1 MKAAILR
8 AARTPMSIE
17 TVELDGPRPEEVRI
31 RVAASGL
38 CHSDYHVI
46 SGDMGSVFPIV
57 LGHEASGIIEA
68 VGSDVRGLVPG
79 DRVVTCTSIYC
90 GHCYDCQAGHNHL
103 CSNKPLRLN
112 PQVNSPIRQ
121 NGQPIQQFCNLG
133 GFAEEMVVHHSAV
146 SKLPEGMPL
155 DIASVLGCAVLTGIG
170 SVTDGAQV
178 RPGSS
183 VVVVGCGGVG
193 LNVVQGARL
202 AGAARIIA
210 VDLNPAKLALAGKFG
225 ATDIVTGGDGVVE
238 KVLELTGG
246 GADYAFE
253 AVGIPAVQRQ
263 AFLMLRRRGTLVLIG
278 LPRMGSDLSVPA
290 LPMIARELRVIGSV
304 MGSVPFQRVIPTYA
318 QLYLDGRLT
327 LDPLISQ
334 RITLAEINKG
344 YEQLIA
350 GETARSVIV
359 FDERSIP

>member
-1 MKAAILR
+1 MRAAILR
-8 AARTPMSIE
+8 AARTPMKIE
-17 TVELDGPRPEEVRI
+17 TVELDGPRPQEVRI

-46 SGDMGSVFPIV
+46 CGDMSSAFPIV
-57 LGHEASGIIEA
+57 LGHEASGVVEA
-68 VGSDVRGLVPG
+68 VGGDVRSLVPG

-90 GHCYDCQAGHNHL
+90 GHCNECQAGRSHL
-103 CSNKPLRLN
+103 CSDKPVRMN
-112 PQVNSPIRQ
+112 PQADSPIRQ
-121 NGQPIQQFCNLG
+121 GGKPIQQFCSLG
-133 GFAEEMVVHHSAV
+133 AFAEEMIVHHSAV

-155 DIASVLGCAVLTGIG
+155 DVASVLGCAVLTGIG
-170 SVTDGAQV
+170 SVTEGAQV
-178 RPGSS
+178 RPGST

-202 AGAARIIA
+202 VGAARIIA
-210 VDLNPAKLALAGKFG
+210 VDLNQTKLALAKTFG
-225 ATDIVTGGDGVVE
+225 ATDLVQGGEGVVE
-238 KVLELTGG
+238 RVMELTNG

-253 AVGIPAVQRQ
+253 VVGIPAVQRQ

-278 LPRMGSDLSVPA
+278 LPKTGSEISVPS
-290 LPMIARELRVIGSV
+290 LSMIARELRVIGSV
-304 MGSVPFQRVIPTYA
+304 MGSVSFQRVIPIYA

-334 RITLAEINKG
+334 RIGLDEINKG

-359 FDERSIP
+359 FDS

>member
-1 MKAAILR
+1 
-8 AARTPMSIE
+8 
-17 TVELDGPRPEEVRI
+17 VELDGPRPEEVRI

-38 CHSDYHVI
+38 CHSDYHII
-46 SGDMGSVFPIV
+46 SGDLGSVFPIV
-57 LGHEASGIIEA
+57 LGHEASGIVEA

-90 GHCYDCQAGHNHL
+90 GHCNDCQAGHSHL
-103 CSNKPLRLN
+103 CSDKPLRLN
-112 PQVNSPIRQ
+112 PQENSPIRQ
-121 NGQPIQQFCNLG
+121 NGKPIQQFCNLG

-155 DIASVLGCAVLTGIG
+155 DVASVLGCAVLTGIG
-170 SVTDGAQV
+170 SVTEGAQV
-178 RPGSS
+178 RSGSS
-183 VVVVGCGGVG
+183 AVVVGCGGVG

-210 VDLNPAKLALAGKFG
+210 VDLNPAKLALAVNFG
-225 ATDIVTGGDGVVE
+225 ATDTVTGGEGAVE
-238 KVLELTGG
+238 RVMELTGG
-246 GADYAFE
+246 ADHVFE

-263 AFLMLRRRGTLVLIG
+263 GFLMLRRRGTLVLIG
-278 LPRMGSDLSVPA
+278 LPKMGSDLSVPA

-304 MGSVPFQRVIPTYA
+304 MGSVPFQRVIATYA

-334 RITLAEINKG
+334 RITLADVSKG

-359 FDERSIP
+359 FSH

>member
-8 AARTPMSIE
+8 AARTPMMIE
-17 TVELDGPRPEEVRI
+17 AVELDGPRPEEVRI

-38 CHSDYHVI
+38 CHSDYHII
-46 SGDMGSVFPIV
+46 SGDMGSAFPIV

-68 VGSDVRGLVPG
+68 VGSDVRGLLPG

-90 GHCYDCQAGHNHL
+90 GHCNECQAGRNHL
-103 CSNKPLRLN
+103 CSDKPVRMNL
-112 PQVNSPIRQ
+112 QTNSPIRQ
-121 NGQPIQQFCNLG
+121 NGEPIQQFCNLG
-133 GFAEEMVVHHSAV
+133 AFAEEMLVHHSAV

-170 SVTDGAQV
+170 SVTEGAQV
-178 RPGSS
+178 RPGST

-210 VDLNPAKLALAGKFG
+210 VDLNPAKLALASTFG
-225 ATDIVTGGDGVVE
+225 ATDTVQGGDGAVE
-238 KVLELTGG
+238 RVMELTG

-253 AVGIPAVQRQ
+253 VVGIPAVQRQ
-263 AFLMLRRRGTLVLIG
+263 AFMMLRRRGTLVLVG
-278 LPRMGSDLSVPA
+278 LPKMGSDVSVPA
-290 LPMIARELRVIGSV
+290 LPLIAREMRVIGSV

-318 QLYLDGRLT
+318 QLYLEGRLT

-334 RITLAEINKG
+334 RIKLEEINKG

-359 FDERSIP
+359 FDH

>member
-8 AARTPMSIE
+8 AARTPMTIE
-17 TVELDGPRPEEVRI
+17 TVELDGPRPEEVRV
-31 RVAASGL
+31 RVAGSGL

-46 SGDMGSVFPIV
+46 SGDMGAVFPVV
-57 LGHEASGIIEA
+57 LGHEASGIVEA

-79 DRVVTCTSIYC
+79 DRVVTCTSIFC
-90 GHCYDCQAGHNHL
+90 GHCYDCQSGHNHI
-103 CSNKPLRLN
+103 CSAKPLRYE
-112 PQVNSPIRQ
+112 PTINSPIRQ
-121 NGQPIQQFCNLG
+121 NGQPIQQFCHLG
-133 GFAEEMVVHHSAV
+133 GFAEEMVVHRSAV

-155 DIASVLGCAVLTGIG
+155 DVASVLGCAVLTGMG
-170 SVTDGAQV
+170 AVTEGAQV
-178 RPGSS
+178 RPGSI

-210 VDLNPAKLALAGKFG
+210 VDTNPAKLELARVFG
-225 ATDIVTGGDGVVE
+225 ATDTVAGGEGAPERVM
-238 KVLELTGG
+238 ELTKG

-253 AVGIPAVQRQ
+253 AVGVPAIQRQ
-263 AFLMLRRRGTLVLIG
+263 AFLMLRRRGTLMLIG
-278 LPRMGSDLSVPA
+278 LPKLGEDISVPG
-290 LPMIARELRVIGSV
+290 LLMIARELRVVGSV

-318 QLYLDGRLT
+318 QLYLDGRLK

-334 RITLAEINKG
+334 RIKLEEINKG

-359 FDERSIP
+359 FDH